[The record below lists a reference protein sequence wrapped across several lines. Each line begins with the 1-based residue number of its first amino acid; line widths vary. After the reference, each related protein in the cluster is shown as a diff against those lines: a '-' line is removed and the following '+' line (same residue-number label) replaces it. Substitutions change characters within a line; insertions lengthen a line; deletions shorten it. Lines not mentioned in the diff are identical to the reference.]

1 MTVASGFFVDW
12 SGNARRT
19 EEPGG
24 GYRCEVDT
32 VTRYV
37 AVLSKHGTLIHEGT
51 FYKTLAD
58 IEAAGIK
65 AELVDGSHPW

>member
-1 MTVASGFFVDW
+1 MTVATGFFVDW
-12 SGNARRT
+12 AGNARRT

-32 VTRYV
+32 VARYV
-37 AVLSKHGTLIHEGT
+37 AVLSKQGALIHEGT
-51 FYKTLAD
+51 YYKTLAD

-65 AELVDGSHPW
+65 ANLVDASVPW